1 MPAAP
6 PAVNATTGGSEQAKT
21 APGPPA
27 PGYGRRRVQ
36 APLRR
41 GAADRA
47 QPAQPAQPAAA
58 GSGTTGGTTAEIH
71 GTRPRRFG
79 FLLRRIPKT
88 RATYIDPLFAR
99 PDLVEHD
106 YYRFRRRLDS

>member
-6 PAVNATTGGSEQAKT
+6 PAVDATRGGSEQAKT
-21 APGPPA
+21 APYPPA
-27 PGYGRRRVQ
+27 PGYGRRRGQ

-41 GAADRA
+41 GPADRA
-47 QPAQPAQPAAA
+47 QPAKPAAA
-58 GSGTTGGTTAEIH
+58 GPGTTGGTTAQIH
-71 GTRPRRFG
+71 RTRPRRFG
-79 FLLRRIPKT
+79 FLLRRISKT
-88 RATYIDPLFAR
+88 RATYVDPLFAR

>member
-6 PAVNATTGGSEQAKT
+6 LAVNATTGGSEQAKT

-27 PGYGRRRVQ
+27 PGYGRRRGQ
-36 APLRR
+36 APL
-41 GAADRA
+41 DR
-47 QPAQPAQPAAA
+47 AQPAQPAAA

-71 GTRPRRFG
+71 GTRLRRFG
-79 FLLRRIPKT
+79 FLLQRIPKT
-88 RATYIDPLFAR
+88 RATYVDPLFAR

>member
-27 PGYGRRRVQ
+27 PGYGRRRGQ

-47 QPAQPAQPAAA
+47 QPAQPAAA
-58 GSGTTGGTTAEIH
+58 GAGTTGGTTAEIH

-88 RATYIDPLFAR
+88 RATYVDPLFAR
-99 PDLVEHD
+99 ADLVEDD

>member
-27 PGYGRRRVQ
+27 PGYGRRRGQ
-36 APLRR
+36 APRPGR
-41 GAADRA
+41 GAADR
-47 QPAQPAQPAAA
+47 AQPAQPAAA

>member
-6 PAVNATTGGSEQAKT
+6 PAVNAATGGSEQAKT

-27 PGYGRRRVQ
+27 PRYGRRRGQ
-36 APLRR
+36 APPRR
-41 GAADRA
+41 G
-47 QPAQPAQPAAA
+47 AA
-58 GSGTTGGTTAEIH
+58 GSGTTGGTAAETR

-99 PDLVEHD
+99 PDLVEDD
-106 YYRFRRRLDS
+106 YYRFRRRLDG

>member
-6 PAVNATTGGSEQAKT
+6 PAVNATTGGPEQAKT

-27 PGYGRRRVQ
+27 PGYGRRRRQ

-41 GAADRA
+41 GAAGR
-47 QPAQPAQPAAA
+47 AQPAQPAAA

-79 FLLRRIPKT
+79 FLFRRIPKT
-88 RATYIDPLFAR
+88 RPAYVDPLFAR

>member
-6 PAVNATTGGSEQAKT
+6 PAVNAATGAPEQAKT
-21 APGPPA
+21 APGTPA
-27 PGYGRRRVQ
+27 PGYGRRRGQ

-47 QPAQPAQPAAA
+47 QPAVA

-71 GTRPRRFG
+71 RTRPRRSG
-79 FLLRRIPKT
+79 FLLRRILKT
-88 RATYIDPLFAR
+88 RATHVDPLFAR
-99 PDLVEHD
+99 PDLVEDD
-106 YYRFRRRLDS
+106 YYRFRHRLDS

>member
-21 APGPPA
+21 APG
-27 PGYGRRRVQ
+27 YGRRRGQ
-36 APLRR
+36 APPRR
-41 GAADRA
+41 GAAGRA
-47 QPAQPAQPAAA
+47 QPAQQR
-58 GSGTTGGTTAEIH
+58 S
-71 GTRPRRFG
+71 G

-88 RATYIDPLFAR
+88 RATYPDPLFAR
-99 PDLVEHD
+99 PDLIEDD

>member
-6 PAVNATTGGSEQAKT
+6 PAVNATTGGAEQAKT

-27 PGYGRRRVQ
+27 PGYRRRGR

-47 QPAQPAQPAAA
+47 QPAAA
-58 GSGTTGGTTAEIH
+58 GSGTSGGTTAEIR

-79 FLLRRIPKT
+79 FLLRRIPGT
-88 RATYIDPLFAR
+88 RATYADPLFTR
-99 PDLVEHD
+99 PDLVEND

>member
-6 PAVNATTGGSEQAKT
+6 PIVNARTGGSEQAKT
-21 APGPPA
+21 APGPP
-27 PGYGRRRVQ
+27 
-36 APLRR
+36 
-41 GAADRA
+41 
-47 QPAQPAQPAAA
+47 
-58 GSGTTGGTTAEIH
+58 AEIH

-88 RATYIDPLFAR
+88 RATYVDPLFAR

>member
-6 PAVNATTGGSEQAKT
+6 PAVNATTGGSELALT
-21 APGPPA
+21 AAGPAAPGC
-27 PGYGRRRVQ
+27 GRRRDQ
-36 APLRR
+36 ASLRR

-47 QPAQPAQPAAA
+47 QPAQPAAA
-58 GSGTTGGTTAEIH
+58 GPGTTGGTTAEINR
-71 GTRPRRFG
+71 TRPRRFG

-88 RATYIDPLFAR
+88 RATYVDPLFAR

>member
-6 PAVNATTGGSEQAKT
+6 PAVNATTGGPEQAKT

-27 PGYGRRRVQ
+27 PGYSRRRGQ

-47 QPAQPAQPAAA
+47 QPAAA
-58 GSGTTGGTTAEIH
+58 GSATTSGTTAEIH

-88 RATYIDPLFAR
+88 RATYVDPLFAR

>member
-21 APGPPA
+21 APRPPA
-27 PGYGRRRVQ
+27 PGYGRRRGQ

-47 QPAQPAQPAAA
+47 QSAQPAAA

-71 GTRPRRFG
+71 GTRTRRFG

-88 RATYIDPLFAR
+88 RATYVDPLFAR